1 MYDALKLHIISQ
13 HGLAICRPTGA
24 LDENFSAQLL
34 RFLLA
39 LEEFST
45 EPFDRLLDL
54 THVTQ
59 VSLNSAAVR
68 SYAAARLE
76 ATAQLAPFRTAIIAL
91 DGPAKSTA
99 DLYSALVKDSNIQVV
114 VFRDV
119 PSAAQWLDVP
129 MEIINSKAPR
139 QP

>member
-1 MYDALKLHIISQ
+1 M
-13 HGLAICRPTGA
+13 
-24 LDENFSAQLL
+24 
-34 RFLLA
+34 LA
-39 LEEFST
+39 LEEI
-45 EPFDRLLDL
+45 PIDPYDRLLAL

-59 VSLNSAAVR
+59 VSLNSAAIR

-76 ATAQLAPFRTAIIAL
+76 ATAHLAPFRTAIIAP
-91 DGPAKSTA
+91 DGAAESA
-99 DLYSALVKDSNIQVV
+99 AGLYVVLVKGSNIQAV
-114 VFRDV
+114 VFGDV